1 MRQAWYAI
9 GVFIILLRLAVRVR
23 TVGIR
28 GFRGDDYLA
37 LPPNGHEPGDTEI
50 DGMQYL
56 ALYSINVYV
65 AQITYYTGGN
75 LDITAD
81 VVPKLSDHDVET
93 LQHGSK
99 LEFLS
104 WYSYPGCICM
114 NPPAV

>member
-37 LPPNGHEPGDTEI
+37 LP
-50 DGMQYL
+50 YL

-65 AQITYYTGGN
+65 AQVSLGTY
-75 LDITAD
+75 TAAKKMD
-81 VVPKLSDHDVET
+81 
-93 LQHGSK
+93 
-99 LEFLS
+99 
-104 WYSYPGCICM
+104 
-114 NPPAV
+114 